1 VLAKDEFPPVLKTGT
16 IFYSGKSK
24 TVAFMRIVKKFFLG
38 AMIAAPLLLAP
49 AKSHAGPISD
59 LLNDLFGNDK
69 KPTQNPPGSTGNSV
83 PIDGGLVVLLVAGL
97 GLGAKI
103 IYDNKAKK
111 METAPL

>member
-1 VLAKDEFPPVLKTGT
+1 MKIL
-16 IFYSGKSK
+16 
-24 TVAFMRIVKKFFLG
+24 KKFFLG

-59 LLNDLFGNDK
+59 LLNELFGNDK
-69 KPTQNPPGSTGNSV
+69 KPSQNPPGAPTPGNSV
-83 PIDGGLVVLLVAGL
+83 PIDGGLVVLLAAGL

-111 METAPL
+111 VVTSTI

>member
-1 VLAKDEFPPVLKTGT
+1 MK
-16 IFYSGKSK
+16 IF
-24 TVAFMRIVKKFFLG
+24 KKFFLG

-59 LLNDLFGNDK
+59 LLKELFGDDK
-69 KPTQNPPGSTGNSV
+69 KDKKNDPNTPTTPGNSV
-83 PIDGGLVVLLVAGL
+83 PIDGGLVVLLAAGL

-111 METAPL
+111 VVTSTI